1 VLQVRGPKA
10 QQFVDLLSAY
20 SGWTLVL
27 VNATVTF
34 STSGLINPFESQTLQ
49 DLVGEILRSPNV
61 VEVVASGSKPNPAAG
76 FFFDAFFANPMLPGP
91 RGSVYVDDI
100 LKVQN
105 LSPVLA
111 RVLMGHVLRE
121 YFLASYP
128 PGQAPGRAFFQF
140 HVSAIETEAQIASD
154 LMGRPV
160 WTGNRRAWE
169 GMSGTINVRSYGPNM
184 RFQLYFTA
192 GDLRAVKGP

>member
-1 VLQVRGPKA
+1 VLQVRGPRA
-10 QQFVDLLSAY
+10 QQFVDLLSEY

-27 VNATVTF
+27 VNQTVTF

-61 VEVVASGSKPNPAAG
+61 VEIVAQGGKPTAG
-76 FFFDAFFANPMLPGP
+76 FFFDAFFSSPVPQGP
-91 RGSVYVDDI
+91 RGSVFVDDI
-100 LKVQN
+100 LKVQD

-121 YFLASYP
+121 YFLASHP
-128 PGQAPGRAFFQF
+128 PGQAPSRPFFQF
-140 HVSAIETEAQIASD
+140 HVSAIQTEAQIASD

-169 GMSGTINVRSYGPNM
+169 AMSGTINVRSYGPNM
-184 RFQLYFTA
+184 KFQLFFTA
-192 GDLRAVKGP
+192 GHLRAVKGP